1 MYIVLE
7 YYLLENFIINFL
19 ILILTNVITKSK
31 VPKRNIILGSIV
43 CSLYSLVFFSP
54 KLIFLTK
61 FYMKIIISIV
71 IVKLTFN
78 SRNIKKIIYQLIG
91 FYIISFVFAGAIIGI
106 SFNFSDISKLLFKKL
121 NIIEIFK
128 SKYVFIG
135 LLIGILASY
144 KIFTYYHER
153 SLKEKYIANVTIV
166 YREKEINVRAL
177 IDTGNS
183 LVEPFTNKPVFVVEF
198 EEIKEILPI
207 KLNEMFL
214 KEKIGNDLLF
224 LEDVLMDLKDDIP
237 LRLIPFRSIG
247 NSSGLLLGFKPD
259 YLRISLNSEKEILE
273 KNIIVGIYNGEL
285 NNDLEYKGLLHY
297 EIILQGDE
305 SWK

>member
-106 SFNFSDISKLLFKKL
+106 SFNFSDISKLLFKK
-121 NIIEIFK
+121 N
-128 SKYVFIG
+128 
-135 LLIGILASY
+135 LI
-144 KIFTYYHER
+144 
-153 SLKEKYIANVTIV
+153 
-166 YREKEINVRAL
+166 
-177 IDTGNS
+177 
-183 LVEPFTNKPVFVVEF
+183 
-198 EEIKEILPI
+198 
-207 KLNEMFL
+207 
-214 KEKIGNDLLF
+214 
-224 LEDVLMDLKDDIP
+224 
-237 LRLIPFRSIG
+237 
-247 NSSGLLLGFKPD
+247 
-259 YLRISLNSEKEILE
+259 
-273 KNIIVGIYNGEL
+273 
-285 NNDLEYKGLLHY
+285 
-297 EIILQGDE
+297 
-305 SWK
+305 

>member
-1 MYIVLE
+1 
-7 YYLLENFIINFL
+7 
-19 ILILTNVITKSK
+19 
-31 VPKRNIILGSIV
+31 
-43 CSLYSLVFFSP
+43 
-54 KLIFLTK
+54 
-61 FYMKIIISIV
+61 MKIIISIV

-305 SWK
+305 S